1 MVTKR
6 IDMTLEIDNVIN
18 KVGPT
23 NIKVFSGDWNAVDF
37 AFTLIDASTKKR
49 IAVEGLDHFFV
60 VTTEDESKF
69 QMSDPAA
76 INLQTGKITYSLP
89 KAVLRH
95 PGKALG
101 QLTVADTQGRIG
113 SIIFSFQIEQ
123 SLIDRVTV
131 AEQEFYIHDFETL
144 RAKFVDLYADAEIRK
159 DQLFNDFMTWWNNV
173 QTYLDG
179 DTAAKLSS
187 DVALL
192 KNNLATL
199 TTEVTNARTAAND
212 GLAKATLKA
221 RIDADYNALIAQ
233 IGTVQANVD
242 TLASELHDIY
252 RRLSDTNEVVHV
264 YISNTEGNDSTAD
277 GTEAKPFRTIQKAI
291 DYLPYFCP
299 WDVVL
304 NIKAGTY
311 LEDVRVMGK
320 YWRSVEFNALGVP
333 TNYNVQT
340 TDSPVKLR
348 QIAFRDFRG
357 YIGLR
362 VITFV
367 DSANA
372 PGFPNTGGVDQTSTT
387 RGSILADRTGYI
399 AIDRCRFTE
408 NTKSMSDWEA
418 AITMSNSTGAMY
430 NNYIA
435 NAKLGV
441 KVGFSSTYRIGNL
454 YGANNAAGIAVHSSV
469 LFGYGTMSV
478 GSIIGYTGGK
488 YFTGTETFVAS

>member
-144 RAKFVDLYADAEIRK
+144 RAKFVDLYADAELRK
-159 DQLFNDFMTWWNNV
+159 DQLFNDFMAWWNNV

-179 DTAAKLSS
+179 DTAAQLSS
-187 DVALL
+187 AVALL
-192 KNNLATL
+192 QNNLATL
-199 TTEVTNARTAAND
+199 TTEVTNARTATSD
-212 GLAKATLKA
+212 GLSKANLKA

-252 RRLSDTNEVVHV
+252 RRLSEADNVITI
-264 YISNTEGNDSTAD
+264 YISSTEGNDSTAD

-291 DYLPYFCP
+291 DYLPYFLP
-299 WDVVL
+299 WNVIF

-311 LEDVRVMGK
+311 MEDIRIFGRF
-320 YWRSVEFNALGVP
+320 WRSVEFNALGVP
-333 TNYNVQT
+333 TDYNVQT
-340 TDSPVKLR
+340 TDSPVKIR

-362 VITFV
+362 CITFV
-367 DSANA
+367 DPANSANII
-372 PGFPNTGGVDQTSTT
+372 NTGGVDQTSYT
-387 RGSILADRTGYI
+387 RASLYADRSGYI
-399 AIDRCRFTE
+399 AIDRCRFTA
-408 NTKSMSDWEA
+408 NTKNIADWNA
-418 AITMSNSTGAMY
+418 NIVIHSSIGAMY

-435 NAKLGV
+435 NAKTAILC
-441 KVGFSSTYRIGNL
+441 GFSTTFRIGNL
-454 YGANNAAGIAVHSSV
+454 WGASNTAGINITSSYV
-469 LFGYGTMSV
+469 TAYGDMSSI
-478 GSIIGYTGGK
+478 GSIIGNAGGQ
-488 YFTGTETFVAS
+488 YFTGTKTFTP

>member
-89 KAVLRH
+89 KAILRH

-144 RAKFVDLYADAEIRK
+144 RAKFVDLYADAELRK

-192 KNNLATL
+192 KNNLAAL
-199 TTEVTNARTAAND
+199 TTEVTNARTATSD
-212 GLAKATLKA
+212 GLARANLKA

-252 RRLSDTNEVVHV
+252 RRLSDTNEVIHV
-264 YISNTEGNDSTAD
+264 YISSTEGNDSTAD

-291 DYLPYFCP
+291 DFLPYFLP
-299 WDVVL
+299 WNVVF

-311 LEDVRVMGK
+311 IEDIRVFGRF
-320 YWRSVEFNALGVP
+320 WRSVEFNALGVP
-333 TNYNVQT
+333 TDYNAQT
-340 TDSPVKLR
+340 TDSSVKIR

-362 VITFV
+362 KITFV
-367 DSANA
+367 DPANSAHIVD
-372 PGFPNTGGVDQTSTT
+372 TGSIDQTNYT
-387 RGSILADRTGYI
+387 RASLYADRSGYI
-399 AIDRCRFTE
+399 AVDQCRFTG
-408 NTKSMSDWEA
+408 NTKNISDWRA
-418 AITMSNSTGAMY
+418 DISLNSSTGAMY
-430 NNYIA
+430 NNYVA
-435 NAKLGV
+435 NANLAV
-441 KVGFSSTYRIGNL
+441 YFGFSSVFRIGNMRGNNNDAGFNITSAYVTA
-454 YGANNAAGIAVHSSV
+454 YGDMATI
-469 LFGYGTMSV
+469 
-478 GSIIGYTGGK
+478 GSITGYAGGQ
-488 YFTGTETFVAS
+488 YFAGTKTFTP

>member
-173 QTYLDG
+173 QTYLSG
-179 DTAAKLSS
+179 DTAAKLAS

-199 TTEVTNARTAAND
+199 TTEVTNARTATSD
-212 GLAKATLKA
+212 GRAKANLKA
-221 RIDADYNALIAQ
+221 RIDTDYNALVAQ
-233 IGTVQANVD
+233 IGTVQGNLD
-242 TLASELHDIY
+242 TLAGELHDIY
-252 RRLSDTNEVVHV
+252 RRLSEADSVITIF
-264 YISNTEGNDSTAD
+264 ISSTEGNDSTAD
-277 GTEAKPFRTIQKAI
+277 GTEAKPFRTIQKAV
-291 DYLPYFCP
+291 DYLPYFLP
-299 WDVVL
+299 WNVIF

-311 LEDVRVMGK
+311 MEDIRVFGRF
-320 YWRSVEFNALGVP
+320 WRSVEFNALGVP
-333 TNYNVQT
+333 ADYNVQT
-340 TDSPVKLR
+340 TDSPVKIR

-362 VITFV
+362 KITFV
-367 DSANA
+367 DPANSANII
-372 PGFPNTGGVDQTSTT
+372 NTGGLDPTSYT
-387 RGSILADRTGYI
+387 RASLYTDRSGYI
-399 AIDRCRFTE
+399 AVDQCRFVT
-408 NTKSMSDWEA
+408 NTKNITDWQA
-418 AITMSNSTGAMY
+418 DISINSSTGAMY

-435 NAKLGV
+435 NAKLAV
-441 KVGFSSTYRIGNL
+441 YFGFSSVFRTGNIH
-454 YGANNAAGIAVHSSV
+454 GANNNAGFSINSSHV
-469 LFGYGTMSV
+469 TAYGDMSTI
-478 GSIIGYTGGK
+478 GSIIGYTGGQYYSGTK
-488 YFTGTETFVAS
+488 TFTA